1 MKNII
6 RLSAEA
12 FIRKAEGMDGE
23 GEIEAPERTYVQIA
37 GIANATTVDRIGD
50 LIPKDAW
57 NLVNYLKNPVMLWE
71 HSGHHPIGKVLKIEP
86 RDDGLY
92 FEAEIGSKT
101 EEITE
106 KQEEVISLLRQGILK
121 SFSVGFIPRAS
132 ERKEDIYWI
141 KDAELLE
148 ISLVSVPMNQDS
160 LLTSLKSIENIDNDS
175 KNVPQLD
182 SQGAANANDNSNAN
196 GGSMEEMKAALA
208 AMCEE
213 MKACHGKVDK
223 MCNKMFPDDNQEG
236 NPKPEDSEQKPDLQQ
251 ELSALKDELAATK
264 SALDKANAENATICE
279 AIVRSR
285 CK

>member
-1 MKNII
+1 MKSII

-23 GEIEAPERTYVQIA
+23 GEGETPEKTYVQIS

-50 LIPKDAW
+50 LIPKEAW
-57 NLVNYLKNPVMLWE
+57 NLANYLKNPVMLWE
-71 HSGHHPIGKVLKIEP
+71 HCGKNPIGKVLKIEP

-92 FEAEIGSKT
+92 FEAEIGSKV

-132 ERKEDIYWI
+132 ERKDDIFLI

-160 LLTSLKSIENIDNDS
+160 LLTSIKSIENMDNDS
-175 KNVPQLD
+175 QNKQPAIQ
-182 SQGAANANDNSNAN
+182 QPANE
-196 GGSMEEMKAALA
+196 GGTMEELKAAVA
-208 AMCEE
+208 ALSEDVKGCV
-213 MKACHGKVDK
+213 GKLDK
-223 MCNKMFPDDNQEG
+223 ICGKMFPEEED
-236 NPKPEDSEQKPDLQQ
+236 KPEQETEGEQKPDLQQ
-251 ELSALKDELAATK
+251 ELTALKEELAATK
-264 SALDKANAENATICE
+264 SALDKVNAENATICE

>member
-1 MKNII
+1 MKNVI

-12 FIRKAEGMDGE
+12 FIRKAEGMNGE
-23 GEIEAPERTYVQIA
+23 GEVETPEKTYVQIS

-71 HSGHHPIGKVLKIEP
+71 HCGKNPIGKVLKIEP

-92 FEAEIGSKT
+92 FEAEIGSKV

-132 ERKEDIYWI
+132 ERKDDIFLI

-160 LLTSLKSIENIDNDS
+160 LLTSIKSIENMDNDS
-175 KNVPQLD
+175 KNKQPAIQ
-182 SQGAANANDNSNAN
+182 QPANE
-196 GGSMEEMKAALA
+196 GGTMEELKAAVA
-208 AMCEE
+208 ALSEDVKGCV
-213 MKACHGKVDK
+213 GKLDK
-223 MCNKMFPDDNQEG
+223 ICGKMFPAEED
-236 NPKPEDSEQKPDLQQ
+236 KPEQETEGEQKPDLQQ
-251 ELSALKDELAATK
+251 ELTALKEELAATK
-264 SALDKANAENATICE
+264 TALDKATAENATICE